1 MSSGRCWYGRH
12 ESCETYHER
21 EDLKERQSDDRFD
34 FHMF

>member
-12 ESCETYHER
+12 ESSETYRER
-21 EDLKERQSDDRFD
+21 EDLKERRGDDRFD